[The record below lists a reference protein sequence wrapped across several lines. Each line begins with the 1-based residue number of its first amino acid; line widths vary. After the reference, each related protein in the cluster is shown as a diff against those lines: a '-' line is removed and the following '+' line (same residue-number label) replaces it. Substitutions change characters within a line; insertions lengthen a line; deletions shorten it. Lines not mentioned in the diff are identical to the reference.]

1 MIKNFCT
8 AEKQLQ
14 NSSHGGTGPVDLYE
28 IWGSDNFQSDI
39 DFCDRVVI
47 PPGSTIGYHQHGN
60 NEEMYILLEGEGLMT
75 MDGKKVVVG
84 KGDMILNPADG
95 HHGLVNN
102 SAKDID
108 LLAMPMIMSWCRK
121 RRDNC

>member
-1 MIKNFCT
+1 MIKNYYT

-14 NSSHGGTGPVDLYE
+14 LESHGGTGPVDLYE
-28 IWGSDNFQSDI
+28 IWGREHFKSNI

-47 PPGSTIGYHQHGN
+47 PPDSSIGYHQHGN

-75 MDGKKVVVG
+75 IDEKKFVVR
-84 KGDMILNPADG
+84 KGDMILNPASG
-95 HHGLVNN
+95 YHGLVNN

-108 LLAMPMIMSWCRK
+108 LLVIQVGIKA
-121 RRDNC
+121 